1 VIPHS
6 RPTLGPEDAEALLA
20 ALRTGQLAQGS
31 RVAAFEL
38 TVARRLRRHGGVATS
53 SGTAALAVALAAL
66 KVGPRD
72 EVMLPAYACSA
83 LGNAVRYVGAQA
95 ILADVG
101 EDLALAPR
109 PAARRLTVRTRA
121 VVVVHPFGH
130 PVDLRPFLEW
140 EIPLVEDCAQ
150 ALGASREDGPAGS
163 AGTVAVC
170 SFYATKEVATGE
182 GGMVLTD
189 HESVLAAARAIRSGT
204 ADHPK
209 AFNFKLT
216 DLAGALGLAQLA
228 RLDEFVERRRAIARR
243 YDEALSGALVRIPL
257 REPGVEPSFS
267 RYVVRAQDAGALIE
281 GLSHHG
287 VEAKRAI
294 ADPLVLQADRAAYP
308 EAARAFAECV
318 SLPIFPSLGE
328 DEVGVVVRGLKS
340 TLKERGWAA

>member
-1 VIPHS
+1 
-6 RPTLGPEDAEALLA
+6 
-20 ALRTGQLAQGS
+20 
-31 RVAAFEL
+31 VAAFEL

-53 SGTAALAVALAAL
+53 SGTAALAVALGAL
-66 KVGPRD
+66 GVGSGD
-72 EVMLPAYACSA
+72 EVIVPAYACSA
-83 LGNAVRYVGAQA
+83 LASAVRFVGATA
-95 ILADVG
+95 VLADVD
-101 EDLALAPR
+101 EALALAPLD
-109 PAARRLTVRTRA
+109 AARRRSPRARA
-121 VVVVHPFGH
+121 VIVVHPFGRA
-130 PVDLRPFLEW
+130 VDIGPFLEW
-140 EIPLVEDCAQ
+140 GIPVIEDCAQ

-182 GGMVLTD
+182 GGMVLAD

-216 DLAGALGLAQLA
+216 ELAAALGLAQLA

-243 YDEALSGALVRIPL
+243 YDEALAGAALRIPL

-294 ADPLVLQADRAAYP
+294 ADPLVLRADRAAYP

-318 SLPIFPSLGE
+318 SLPLYPSLA
-328 DEVGVVVRGLKS
+328 DEEEAIVVEAVRRLGVEGHIRGIGGAP
-340 TLKERGWAA
+340 KETVAEAGWWR